1 MFYALFVRQCIH
13 SCQPFFAMFARCK
26 QRVNALTYT
35 FGAHALLRCA
45 GMLCMLLGAVSQT
58 HAINILR
65 VDSDVFISGDIVA
78 KDDVK
83 LRAEFDAA
91 PVKRLILVNSRGGHL
106 NASMNIA
113 RWLTTR
119 GVTTLVAGPC
129 LSACSIIFMA
139 GQQRQYATGYEPRL
153 TVVGIH
159 GPSMPL
165 TGQLLPAH
173 AAEMLAFY
181 KERMGEKYDA
191 GLLRVALFEM
201 KDASGFVLI
210 REISRNSPRDR
221 ITLHCPTSSTPR
233 WRCTEYPQLDAYTLG
248 LVTSVETVA
257 LDLPE
262 EMRPRMP

>member
-1 MFYALFVRQCIH
+1 
-13 SCQPFFAMFARCK
+13 
-26 QRVNALTYT
+26 
-35 FGAHALLRCA
+35 
-45 GMLCMLLGAVSQT
+45 
-58 HAINILR
+58 
-65 VDSDVFISGDIVA
+65 
-78 KDDVK
+78 
-83 LRAEFDAA
+83 
-91 PVKRLILVNSRGGHL
+91 
-106 NASMNIA
+106 
-113 RWLTTR
+113 
-119 GVTTLVAGPC
+119 
-129 LSACSIIFMA
+129 MA